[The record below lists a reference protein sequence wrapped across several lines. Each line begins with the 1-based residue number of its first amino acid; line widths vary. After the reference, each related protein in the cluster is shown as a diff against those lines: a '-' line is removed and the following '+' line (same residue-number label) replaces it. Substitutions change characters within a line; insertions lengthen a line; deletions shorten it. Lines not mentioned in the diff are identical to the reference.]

1 MHVLASL
8 AAFIDAADAISSRTA
23 LVEAVQAVADLIGC
37 PVFVLIA
44 PDASGAAHVLAAS
57 DGPWLEALAPMIAK
71 VAARQGR
78 TSGRAFAWRELA
90 RRTRL
95 SRRERVLLGQAHRMG
110 LKSAVTVPTSG
121 AGAIRGSCTFAT
133 PGIRAFSAGECAM
146 LELLVPPLW
155 RAADRLA
162 AASAPPRPMLTP
174 RQLECLIWAA
184 RGKTDWEIARILSVG
199 EDTIDRHLRRAR
211 ERYEVDKRSTLIVRA
226 LFDGTLSFEEALGA
240 A

>member
-44 PDASGAAHVLAAS
+44 PDTSGAAHILAAS
-57 DGPWLEALAPMIAK
+57 EGPFLDALAPMIAN

-78 TSGRAFAWRELA
+78 TSSRAFAWRDLA
-90 RRTRL
+90 RRARQ
-95 SRRERVLLGQAHRMG
+95 SRRDRALLGHAHRMG

-133 PGIRAFSAGECAM
+133 PDIRAFSAGECAM
-146 LELLVPPLW
+146 LDLLVPPLW

-162 AASAPPRPMLTP
+162 AASALTRPTLTP

-226 LFDGTLSFEEALGA
+226 LFDGTLSFEEALGVA
-240 A
+240 